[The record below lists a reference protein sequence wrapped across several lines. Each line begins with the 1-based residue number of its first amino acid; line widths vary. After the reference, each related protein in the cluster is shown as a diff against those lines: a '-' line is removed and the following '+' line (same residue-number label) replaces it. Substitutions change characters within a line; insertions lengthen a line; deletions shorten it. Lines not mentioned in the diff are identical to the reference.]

1 MTNTTIQIPLDL
13 NARIKRLAE
22 NKSKE
27 LGLST
32 PLSQRKYLEMLILKA
47 EAEEKAK
54 E

>member
-1 MTNTTIQIPLDL
+1 MTDTTIRISIEL
-13 NARIKRLAE
+13 NARIRRLAE

-47 EAEEKAK
+47 EAEEKEK
-54 E
+54 K